1 MTDMVKQSSRARPE
15 RAVPAR
21 RHRWLRW
28 VVAGLATV
36 LVLAFAGT
44 YAFFHFVAGTVSAPL
59 ALPKLTAA
67 AAGQG
72 SAPVNGTWT
81 AGKGSLAGYRV
92 REDFLGP
99 GNTMAGR
106 TSAVTGKV
114 VIAHNDLSSASFRV
128 GLTAVTVNGK
138 TQPQL
143 AKILD
148 TARFPD
154 ATLTL
159 TKPVAAGSGLVMNK
173 TFRVQAAGLLSMHG
187 TTRPVT
193 FEVTARY
200 SGSLLEAAGSIPV
213 LFSDWNI
220 HTPQFLQNHGLLEFL
235 LVLRH

>member
-1 MTDMVKQSSRARPE
+1 MTNMAKQSSRTRLE
-15 RAVPAR
+15 RALPAR
-21 RHRWLRW
+21 RYRWLRW
-28 VVAGLATV
+28 VVAGLAMV
-36 LVLAFAGT
+36 VVLA
-44 YAFFHFVAGTVSAPL
+44 VAGTFVFIHFLAGPVSAPL

-67 AAGQG
+67 AAGTG

-106 TSAVTGKV
+106 TSAVTGR
-114 VIAHNDLSSASFRV
+114 VIVAHNEVASASFRV
-128 GLTAVTVNGK
+128 GLTTVAVNGK
-138 TQPQL
+138 AQPQL

-154 ATLTL
+154 ATFTL
-159 TKPVAAGSGLVMNK
+159 TRPVTAGSGLVMNK

-187 TTRPVT
+187 ITRPVT